1 MSPAEVSQCTGLGQE
16 ESRVSGEAGKVTV
29 ARAEA
34 GAVRGGRGG
43 GVQAT
48 IWTLASKTWGAWE
61 GFQWGVLNYAPNYVI
76 LA

>member
-1 MSPAEVSQCTGLGQE
+1 MSPAEVSQCKGLGQE
-16 ESRVSGEAGKVTV
+16 QGGVSGEAGKVTV
-29 ARAEA
+29 AGAEA

-48 IWTLASKTWGAWE
+48 IRTLASMTWGAWE
-61 GFQWGVLNYAPNYVI
+61 GFQWGVFDYAPNYFI